1 MQTTQEHVNVNTM
14 YLLGAF
20 GDVYKGRLRGM
31 TTVAIKKLTG
41 VNQTAF
47 LREAKIMQQIPN
59 HPNVVTFYGV
69 AASQNVLYI
78 VTEFVPNGSLSVIF
92 LCL

>member
-1 MQTTQEHVNVNTM
+1 
-14 YLLGAF
+14 
-20 GDVYKGRLRGM
+20 M
-31 TTVAIKKLTG
+31 TIVAVKKLTG

-59 HPNVVTFYGV
+59 HPNVVTFYGM

-78 VTEFVPNGSLSVIF
+78 VTEFVPHGSLAVRHHHHPTRRRRRRRHRRHPTRRLSQRM
-92 LCL
+92 